1 MNKVVPILPHRMA
14 QAMRDGEML
23 EEIERRLREG
33 SPKSGAK
40 HVRLTDSRQIGENEF
55 EELGNPFHWTT
66 WLSVIVCTVVA
77 LIFVGQLCRS
87 YLAGVL

>member
-55 EELGNPFHWTT
+55 EEVRRDFR
-66 WLSVIVCTVVA
+66 WLIYGAVSA
-77 LIFVGQLCRS
+77 LILV
-87 YLAGVL
+87 GVLS